1 MRTCLLW
8 IQPHPRGAILRHLVN
23 MVNSF
28 LCSSTNYFENRLVPN
43 NLIIVRKHG
52 DDEEDERNIKREQE
66 RQGDVHIKV
75 EIKSN
80 SKFQSLTSSAT
91 RGPGP
96 PRLQN
101 DVHMHGKRTR

>member
-1 MRTCLLW
+1 MHEESTIGDSMMRTCLLW
-8 IQPHPRGAILRHLVN
+8 IQPHPRGAILRHLLN

-52 DDEEDERNIKREQE
+52 DDEEDERNIKRGQE
-66 RQGDVHIKV
+66 RQGDAHIKM

-80 SKFQSLTSSAT
+80 LEF
-91 RGPGP
+91 
-96 PRLQN
+96 
-101 DVHMHGKRTR
+101 